1 MQRLSR
7 KLKAENKTIGF
18 VPTMGFLHDGH
29 ISLVKKSKLKADIT
43 IVSIFVN
50 PTQFA
55 PTEDF
60 EKYPRDAKRDKK
72 LLSSNGVDYLFMP
85 DVSEIYKLN
94 YQTFVQV
101 EKITGILEGEFR
113 PLHFKGVATV
123 VSILFNCVLPDY
135 SFFGQKDA
143 QQVAVIRQMTRDLK
157 FDTDII
163 VCPIIRE
170 SDGLAMSSRNIYLSD
185 QERIDA
191 LVLSKSLKLAEK
203 LIGEGERHTRVIIS
217 KMTSEIN
224 LVASSKI
231 DYVNI
236 VDADNFSI
244 VDKLI
249 FGGKYYILIAC
260 RIGKTRLIDNVIVKV
275 S

>member
-7 KLKAENKTIGF
+7 KLKAEHKTIGF
-18 VPTMGFLHDGH
+18 IPTMGFLHDGH
-29 ISLVKKSKLKADIT
+29 ISLVRKSKQKADIT

-55 PTEDF
+55 PNEDF

-85 DVSEIYKLN
+85 DVSEIYEPN

-101 EKITGILEGEFR
+101 DKITGILEGEFR
-113 PLHFKGVATV
+113 PLHFKGVATI

-157 FDTDII
+157 FDTDIV

-170 SDGLAMSSRNIYLSD
+170 GDGLAMSSRNIYLSD

-191 LVLSKSLKLAEK
+191 LVLSKSLRLAVKLVK
-203 LIGEGERHTRVIIS
+203 EGERQTSVIIF
-217 KMTSEIN
+217 KMKREIN
-224 LVASSKI
+224 LIASSKI

-236 VDADNFSI
+236 VDTDNFTI

-249 FGGKYYILIAC
+249 FGGKYYILVAC
-260 RIGKTRLIDNVIVKV
+260 KIGKTRLIDNVIIKV

>member
-1 MQRLSR
+1 MTDVRQMQRLSR

-85 DVSEIYKLN
+85 DVSEIYKPN

-101 EKITGILEGEFR
+101 E
-113 PLHFKGVATV
+113 
-123 VSILFNCVLPDY
+123 
-135 SFFGQKDA
+135 
-143 QQVAVIRQMTRDLK
+143 
-157 FDTDII
+157 
-163 VCPIIRE
+163 
-170 SDGLAMSSRNIYLSD
+170 
-185 QERIDA
+185 
-191 LVLSKSLKLAEK
+191 
-203 LIGEGERHTRVIIS
+203 
-217 KMTSEIN
+217 
-224 LVASSKI
+224 
-231 DYVNI
+231 
-236 VDADNFSI
+236 
-244 VDKLI
+244 
-249 FGGKYYILIAC
+249 
-260 RIGKTRLIDNVIVKV
+260 
-275 S
+275 